1 MEIELDRITVEAAV
15 VAEAT
20 GYASSTEAAWLESH
34 QLVWISALRRLLT
47 ETDEAWAHADRI
59 RGEEREQVLADLAG
73 ERRHLADALAR
84 VTGESVPEAPE
95 HSSAAVPD
103 RQARSSLTPSAPQLQ
118 ASWADGRLAV
128 WAGGPGATVPD
139 DTLDGL
145 LAAADASGIPWEHPA
160 PVAVLGGTKAEAR
173 SAHIS
178 QVLGWLVGVG
188 AGQLGGQPA
197 AGASAKSGDAEGRD
211 PESDQEPVSPVAPS
225 LRWMGEVAVWGAEL
239 VAQGRMVPVLRGSS
253 GGGSRG
259 MSKHRVRWVPALVAR
274 DRLQGLVNRM
284 PGATAALQ
292 AAAQPEGVCRSVL
305 SAVVDAV
312 SRAGADR
319 LVAPATLPQASSR
332 ADISEAVLSGLD
344 GRPFMADGDQA
355 SRLADDLKRWASS
368 VTMTSRVGLTVRL
381 DPPADDGGW
390 LLRVEAT
397 GVDKTALPIEHA
409 LVVASGTKSQQVEAQ
424 MRRLERLLPVL
435 RRPSTRRGQVIL
447 DGEEA
452 GELMFTSGPMVA
464 AAGFDVLLPM
474 VSRRRPSPQ
483 LRLFAEAIGGQSQV
497 GVQQLANVRWTVLFD
512 DLELDAKSIAK
523 LANEAK
529 PLIQVKGRWVHLD
542 RADLAAAAAALAERA
557 SITQLS
563 GAALVRQAVG
573 LE

>member
-1 MEIELDRITVEAAV
+1 M
-15 VAEAT
+15 
-20 GYASSTEAAWLESH
+20 
-34 QLVWISALRRLLT
+34 
-47 ETDEAWAHADRI
+47 
-59 RGEEREQVLADLAG
+59 
-73 ERRHLADALAR
+73 
-84 VTGESVPEAPE
+84 
-95 HSSAAVPD
+95 
-103 RQARSSLTPSAPQLQ
+103 
-118 ASWADGRLAV
+118 
-128 WAGGPGATVPD
+128 
-139 DTLDGL
+139 
-145 LAAADASGIPWEHPA
+145 
-160 PVAVLGGTKAEAR
+160 
-173 SAHIS
+173 
-178 QVLGWLVGVG
+178 LGWLVGVG
-188 AGQLGGQPA
+188 AGQLGAQPA
-197 AGASAKSGDAEGRD
+197 VGSDGAEGTD
-211 PESDQEPVSPVAPS
+211 PAPVSPVAPS

-284 PGATAALQ
+284 PGATSALQ

-305 SAVVDAV
+305 SAGVDAV

-573 LE
+573 LEGSAVGGPIRVDGQGWAVELIRGATTNPPAPLEAPEGFKGQLRHYQADAAGWLRFLDRSGLGGCLAMDMGLGKTPTLLAHLLATRGDGPTLIVCPPAVLSNWAQEAARFTPGLQVVVHHGPRRVSSDGLARMAETSDVVLTTFATAVRDMDGLARIDWRRVAVDEAQAIKNPQS